1 MQKLILKEATGA
13 DIPEEVVTRRKD
25 RCIQNLLKLRFLSLR
40 QIQCF
45 YTACCTG
52 HNSFASAETKTGCL
66 CGRNCFLKIV
76 IQIP

>member
-40 QIQCF
+40 QIQCSIQPAAPD
-45 YTACCTG
+45 T
-52 HNSFASAETKTGCL
+52 
-66 CGRNCFLKIV
+66 IV
-76 IQIP
+76 SHPPKQKQAVYAAGIAF